1 MSDQDTQHSEEE
13 MDQFEEQ
20 MERDSDEAGH
30 AYHAAKSGTAKSRPI
45 FLPELVEA
53 DEEFIG
59 VCDPS
64 AYVMYNRAHA
74 GLFYTLRRKYGL
86 LIVTSMCDAAYD

>member
-20 MERDSDEAGH
+20 MEIEQDGAEAGH
-30 AYHAAKSGTAKSRPI
+30 SDDAGKSGTAKSRP
-45 FLPELVEA
+45 FYLPEPVEA

-74 GLFYTLRRKYGL
+74 GLFYTLRRK
-86 LIVTSMCDAAYD
+86 